1 MVGDSTATQPDTS
14 PPPPPPAS
22 LVLFFPCSAGTS
34 WLQEEVFWGDGDDTW
49 EVKKKKDDEDE
60 DEEYED
66 ENEEEEEEEQG
77 GAEEGSGTGRPAPTG
92 KDQKGAVLLEMQA
105 TALLVASR
113 AASATVRSKM
123 WPGPTSE
130 VFYTQSN
137 AEEQR

>member
-1 MVGDSTATQPDTS
+1 MTVQQRKPDN
-14 PPPPPPAS
+14 PPPPPAS

-66 ENEEEEEEEQG
+66 ENEEEEEEQG
-77 GAEEGSGTGRPAPTG
+77 GAEEGSGTGSPAPTG